1 MATTLSSTFRLAS
14 LTGTDPVSINIA
26 PTLSIGDPSGSGS
39 LTTYSLSNDE
49 VVGISAAKDAYVF
62 IRNTGASTAGN
73 VLITDGSSNTIGL
86 LKPQDFLFLP
96 LKALTGCR
104 VLYDTT
110 VTTVDWFYWTRS
122 K

>member
-39 LTTYSLSNDE
+39 LTTYS
-49 VVGISAAKDAYVF
+49 
-62 IRNTGASTAGN
+62 AGN